1 VAALPLSLGS
11 PVWAVTG
18 AAQDF
23 YCGCRG
29 DSKMVQT
36 THLPAP
42 TLFSGGK
49 PGLRGPEQTKTA
61 SGSPYL
67 LPNHLRDLGAITP
80 GFF

>member
-1 VAALPLSLGS
+1 
-11 PVWAVTG
+11 
-18 AAQDF
+18 
-23 YCGCRG
+23 
-29 DSKMVQT
+29 MVQT